1 MTKQLINKNIT
12 SKNAKL
18 TSKGQITIP
27 IAIRSLLKAEEG
39 DNIQFVVESN
49 RIYIQKVLNEC
60 PVCLG
65 EKAYMEQPCFYCLE
79 WGEISETNQLT
90 DYQPLWFEKYGVE
103 TTLTLESINGITTP
117 RVNIQSENFTKEM
130 LDAVHDNILLSYY
143 NSRQV
148 SAEQILKLFKT
159 NRFKKIL
166 IKDSGDIDER

>member
-1 MTKQLINKNIT
+1 MTKHLINKNIT

-27 IAIRSLLKAEEG
+27 IAIRSLLNAEEG

-49 RIYIQKVLNEC
+49 RIYIKKVINEC
-60 PVCLG
+60 QVCSG
-65 EKAYMEQPCFYCLE
+65 NKIYMEQPCFYCLE
-79 WGEISETNQLT
+79 IGEISESNQLSN
-90 DYQPLWFEKYGVE
+90 YQPFWFEKYGVE
-103 TTLTLESINGITTP
+103 TTLTLESINGTTTP
-117 RVNIQSENFTKEM
+117 SVIIKSENFTNEM
-130 LDAVHDNILLSYY
+130 LDAVHDNILISYY

-166 IKDSGDIDER
+166 IKDLGDIGE